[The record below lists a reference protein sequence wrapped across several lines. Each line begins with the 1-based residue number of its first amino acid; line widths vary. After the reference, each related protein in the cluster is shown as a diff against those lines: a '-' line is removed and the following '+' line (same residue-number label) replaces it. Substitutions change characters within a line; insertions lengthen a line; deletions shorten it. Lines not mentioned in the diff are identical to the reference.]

1 MEIPM
6 VSPRKGEAMV
16 TTRTTLILMER
27 SERRK
32 KVLSLQ
38 GEARGR
44 QSEGTHQQAVD
55 FNC

>member
-1 MEIPM
+1 M